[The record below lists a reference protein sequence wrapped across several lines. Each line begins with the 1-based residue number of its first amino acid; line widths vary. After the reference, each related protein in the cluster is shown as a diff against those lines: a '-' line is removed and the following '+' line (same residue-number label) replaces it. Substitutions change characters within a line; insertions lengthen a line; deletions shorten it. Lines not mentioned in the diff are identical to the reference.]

1 MTGGIELKRF
11 RVMLCAFLLILGCFA
26 APRAGAAS
34 VGNYASSVELYCTV
48 NSDGDCLV
56 SMTVNLHLE
65 DRLNTLQFPL
75 PGTATDITM
84 NGSNVFTSRSGDII
98 QADISRAIGTVSGDI
113 PLRFDYKLPKAVGVV
128 KVGTE
133 RRLQLSLPML
143 CGFSYPVDSLSFII
157 TLPGTIESKPS
168 FTSTYQQTG
177 FESNLELVTNGN
189 LLTGASLNTLN
200 DHERVDMTLLVPTD
214 MFPSVSLFQ
223 REGNPE
229 IVPMAIVAAIALL
242 YWLLFLRNFPLL
254 FQRATVPP
262 EGITAGELNCR
273 VTMSG
278 GDLTMMV
285 LSWAQMGYLQIQL
298 DGSRVWLHKRMD
310 MGNERSLF
318 EIRVYQ
324 SLFQKRRSVDCT
336 GSAYAKLCAK
346 TAAMVPGEKAMCR
359 PISGS
364 RKVFRVLLCVA
375 QAICGVCVAMNI
387 TSISLLQWLFAVIFA
402 LLSAVS
408 AWLLQEFALT
418 LRSRHKTLLWVDLG
432 ICLFW
437 VLLGALGSQP
447 WIPLAAVAVQ
457 LLCSFLVAYG
467 GIRTELNRSDCGEIQ
482 GLKRYL
488 RHLQPADAKRLL
500 LSDPEY
506 FFRMAPYAMALGVSK
521 PFARAFGRR
530 KLVQCPYFITRVQ
543 GKRTAVEWMSLM
555 TKAVAIMDDR
565 WQRSQK
571 ARWLAVRF
579 R

>member
-11 RVMLCAFLLILGCFA
+11 SVMLCAFVLILFCFA
-26 APRAGAAS
+26 APRACAAS
-34 VGNYASSVELYCTV
+34 SGNYASSVELYCTV

-65 DRLNTLQFPL
+65 DKLSNLRFPL

-84 NGSNVFTSRSGDII
+84 NGGNPFTSRSGDVLM
-98 QADISRAIGTVSGDI
+98 ADISGAIGAMSGDF

-143 CGFSYPVDSLSFII
+143 CGFSYPVESLSFII
-157 TLPGTIESKPS
+157 TLPGTITNKPS
-168 FTSTYQQTG
+168 FTSTYQQTS

-189 LLTGASLNTLN
+189 LLTGASMNSLN

-214 MFPSVSLFQ
+214 MFPTVSLYQ

-229 IVPMAIVAAIALL
+229 IIPMSIVAGIALL
-242 YWLLFLRNFPLL
+242 YWLIFLHNFPLL

-298 DGSRVWLHKRMD
+298 DGRRVKLYKRMD

-324 SLFQKRRSVDCT
+324 SLFQNRSTVDCT

-359 PISGS
+359 PRSGN
-364 RKVFRVLLCVA
+364 RKIFRALLCAA

-387 TSISLLQWLFAVIFA
+387 TSISLLQGLFAVIFA
-402 LLSAVS
+402 LLSVVS

-418 LRSRHKTLLWVDLG
+418 LRSRHKQLLWIDLG

-437 VLLGALGSQP
+437 VILGVLGSQP
-447 WIPLAAVAVQ
+447 WVPLVAVLVQ

-488 RHLQPADAKRLL
+488 RRLQPADAKRLL
-500 LSDPEY
+500 QADPEY
-506 FFRMAPYAMALGVSK
+506 FFRMAPYAIALGVGK

-530 KLVQCPYFITRVQ
+530 KLPPCPYFITRVQ
-543 GKRTAVEWMSLM
+543 GKRTALEWLTLM
-555 TKAVAIMDDR
+555 TGAVAIMDDR
-565 WQRSQK
+565 WQRTLTNRWK
-571 ARWLAVRF
+571 AIRF
-579 R
+579 Q